1 MIISKQVRDSFI
13 IVVCTVVL
21 GICILQV
28 ARTIYEFKEPAQR
41 SAAGFSRDWTRAD
54 DFEPA
59 EAPGLFHAGPTAT
72 ATATATPSASAS
84 ATATGTATGVG
95 SAPNMAPRPATTTS
109 P

>member
-72 ATATATPSASAS
+72 ATATPSASAS
-84 ATATGTATGVG
+84 TTGTTTGVG
-95 SAPNMAPRPATTTS
+95 SAPSIGPRPATTTS

>member
-1 MIISKQVRDSFI
+1 MIISKQYRDPLI

-21 GICILQV
+21 GVCILQV

-54 DFEPA
+54 DFEQA
-59 EAPGLFHAGPTAT
+59 EAPLLVQSGPT

-84 ATATGTATGVG
+84 ATGEATGVG
-95 SAPNMAPRPATTTS
+95 SAPNITPPPAATKS

>member
-59 EAPGLFHAGPTAT
+59 EAPGLFHAGPTT
-72 ATATATPSASAS
+72 TATATPSASAG
-84 ATATGTATGVG
+84 ATGTATGVG
-95 SAPNMAPRPATTTS
+95 SAPSIAPRPATTTS

>member
-1 MIISKQVRDSFI
+1 MIFSKQVRDSFI

-59 EAPGLFHAGPTAT
+59 EAPGLFHTGPTT
-72 ATATATPSASAS
+72 TATATPSASAS
-84 ATATGTATGVG
+84 ATGTTTGVG
-95 SAPNMAPRPATTTS
+95 SAPSIGPRPATTTS